1 MEPLN
6 KSDRSMAVNKFL
18 GFYAI
23 SLLAVILTSYFLFNT
38 PAGIYKNKL
47 RNYKA
52 SEDEQE
58 RLLGKIDVMTSNL
71 INLVQVDKNYL
82 SSTNEIDKGN
92 LETRISQFQKNI
104 SNGLVD
110 VQNDSMS
117 YVSTIARRNSF
128 NYINSFNT
136 ILSYRNTISSLQNS
150 FAEKGNDATELM
162 KVNADLNTCKLQL
175 QMATTSL
182 AAANSN
188 KPAPS
193 GGGGSSAK
201 EAQLQQQL
209 DRCQT
214 DLATCQKAK
223 TGNEAVVPVQTPTVS
238 DESKKALVLF
248 QAGQDLYNTA
258 QSTKN
263 LFERRGVLYSAKQLF
278 LKSSASYPDADK
290 VNKAIYQIDIELKK
304 LMSMG

>member
-6 KSDRSMAVNKFL
+6 KHDRSKAINRFF

-47 RNYKA
+47 RNYKV

-58 RLLGKIDVMTSNL
+58 KLLAKVDGMTNNL
-71 INLVQVDKNYL
+71 INLVQTDKNYL

-92 LETRISQFQKNI
+92 LETRINQFLKNI
-104 SNGLVD
+104 SNELVD

-117 YVSTIARRNSF
+117 YISSIARRNSY

-182 AAANSN
+182 AAASNN

-193 GGGGSSAK
+193 GGGGASAK

-209 DRCQT
+209 DRCQA
-214 DLATCQKAK
+214 DLAACQKAK
-223 TGNEAVVPVQTPTVS
+223 TANEAAVPVPTPTVT
-238 DESKKALVLF
+238 DESKKAIVLF

-258 QSTKN
+258 QTTKN

-278 LKSSASYPDADK
+278 LKSSASYPDSDK